1 MEIIK
6 QNRDFLRI
14 FHKGKCAPAS
24 TLVAYSL
31 RSRYEGRFAVVAGKK
46 VGGAVQRNRA
56 KRLLRAAF
64 REILKENEIKRK
76 TDFIFVARSG
86 IHLKKMGRV
95 KEDMLRCLKKLEV
108 I

>member
-14 FHKGKCAPAS
+14 FGKGKCAPTKSVVVYAC
-24 TLVAYSL
+24 
-31 RSRYEGRFAVVAGKK
+31 RSRAEGKYAVVAGKK

-64 REILKENEIKRK
+64 YEISKENSLKRR
-76 TDFIFVARSG
+76 TDFIFVARSRTPQQ
-86 IHLKKMGRV
+86 KMAEV
-95 KEDMLRCLKKLEV
+95 KSDMEQGLKKLGM